1 MPVYL
6 MDIFFS
12 EAFFL
17 VFFLFSNQ
25 TVESESMYIGQIQ
38 VFSQLGGLHI
48 YFQAYNLSLNC
59 LQRVFYKAIVFN
71 FDEYTQGSWC

>member
-25 TVESESMYIGQIQ
+25 TVESESMYIDQIQ

-48 YFQAYNLSLNC
+48 YFQVYNLSLNC